1 MREAGG
7 LLTGIGVDLCAVSRM
22 ERAIARA
29 GFLNRVYT
37 EQERAALEQK
47 GRGRAQ
53 SAAAMFAAKEA
64 VAKALGTGFA
74 GGVEPWVIEVTH
86 GEHGAPGIRLH
97 GDALARLEEIGGG
110 RVLLSLTHEGDMSMA
125 FAVIE
130 GCGPGP
136 GAE

>member
-1 MREAGG
+1 MREGSG
-7 LLTGIGVDLCAVSRM
+7 VLTGVGVDLCAVSRM
-22 ERAIARA
+22 ERALEKP
-29 GFLNRVYT
+29 GFASRVFT
-37 EQERAALEQK
+37 EQERAYLDGK
-47 GRGRAQ
+47 GLGRTQ

>member
-1 MREAGG
+1 MCKAIA
-7 LLTGIGVDLCAVSRM
+7 IGTDLCEIARI
-22 ERAIARA
+22 ERAISREHFYGRVFSEGERAYLETKGRARA
-29 GFLNRVYT
+29 
-37 EQERAALEQK
+37 A
-47 GRGRAQ
+47 